1 MTTSA
6 VTPIAIIR
14 IAVIIV
20 AGIIRV
26 REGAM
31 A

>member
-14 IAVIIV
+14 IAAIIV